1 MGRKVPLILVIL
13 LVTAACAIPTRAAPT
28 ARLVAT
34 HEETA
39 RDSTG
44 RCDYGLEGAVGMGA
58 AVAVLRIVRGYPAE
72 QLAYVVPISAGL
84 GWLWG
89 RFLMPPRARCRV
101 TAGSE
106 TADTTVQ
113 AEN

>member
-1 MGRKVPLILVIL
+1 MGRKAPLILMIL
-13 LVTAACAIPTRAAPT
+13 LVIAACAIPTRATPT
-28 ARLVAT
+28 APLAAS
-34 HEETA
+34 HEVTA
-39 RDSTG
+39 RDSAG
-44 RCDYGLEGAVGMGA
+44 RCDYGLEGAVGVGA

-89 RFLMPPRARCRV
+89 RFLMPSRPPCRV
-101 TAGSE
+101 TGDSQ